1 MILSYFFSTNRAA
14 SAASQP
20 GQVGEKKIH
29 RSILNSH
36 ERRGGEGYQAASM
49 VSKERKR

>member
-1 MILSYFFSTNRAA
+1 MIFRFLFIY
-14 SAASQP
+14 P
-20 GQVGEKKIH
+20 GIT
-29 RSILNSH
+29 RISDFLFDIFLLNSH